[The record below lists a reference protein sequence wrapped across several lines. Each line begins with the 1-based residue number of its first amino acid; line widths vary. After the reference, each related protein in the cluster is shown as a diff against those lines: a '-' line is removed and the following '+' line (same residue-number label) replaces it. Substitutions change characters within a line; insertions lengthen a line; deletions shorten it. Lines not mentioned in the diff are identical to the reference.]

1 MVSKYNNGVI
11 KKGKSFE
18 NYDDD
23 LIQLA
28 KEVPLKVEESMDKLK
43 INDAIT
49 EIWKLI
55 DKSNKYI
62 DLSMPWVLGK
72 EGKDDRLNT
81 VLYNLVECIRIIGIL
96 LRPYMVDVPGE
107 IFKQIGIDEDITS
120 WDSAK
125 NFGLLKEGTIVTK
138 VIIYFQE
145 LILKRR

>member
-1 MVSKYNNGVI
+1 M
-11 KKGKSFE
+11 
-18 NYDDD
+18 
-23 LIQLA
+23 IQLA
-28 KEVPLKVEESMDKLK
+28 KEVPLKVEMLMDKLK

-96 LRPYMVDVPGE
+96 LRPYMVDVPSE

-125 NFGLLKEGTIVTK
+125 KFGLLKEGTIDTK
-138 VIIYFQE
+138 GNN
-145 LILKRR
+145 